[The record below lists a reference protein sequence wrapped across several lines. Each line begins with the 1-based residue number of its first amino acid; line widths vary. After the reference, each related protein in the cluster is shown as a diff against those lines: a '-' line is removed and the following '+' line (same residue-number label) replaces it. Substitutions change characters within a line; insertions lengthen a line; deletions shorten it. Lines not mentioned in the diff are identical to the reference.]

1 MEREQAMASDDA
13 AANTR
18 AAEQRTP
25 GEIVAG
31 GLGLVARKHFPGA
44 TGVTNVTRLTAG
56 ATQEIWRFDL
66 QLPGGDEPLILRRT
80 PGGAIVERNAAST
93 SIGLDTEA
101 EILRLV
107 FATGAPVPEVRHI
120 LRPDDGLGQGFI
132 MRFVAGETLGGRIV
146 RDPRFAEVRPKLARQ
161 CGEILARIHAISAEN
176 APPLK
181 QAGAVELIDQL
192 RASYQATDWPRPVFE
207 LAFRWLADHMPPPPS
222 RPRLVHGDFR
232 NGNLI
237 FDETGVVAVLDW
249 ELAHIGDPM
258 ADLGW
263 ICTNCWRFGAVDKPV
278 GGFGQR
284 EDLWA
289 GYEAAGG
296 DKVDRTHAL
305 FWELFGSLRWGV
317 MCAGMIPAF
326 RAGESVERGVIARRA
341 SENEVDLMR
350 LLAGQGAA

>member
-1 MEREQAMASDDA
+1 MADDP
-13 AANTR
+13 AN
-18 AAEQRTP
+18 AVKSV
-25 GEIVAG
+25 GEIVAER
-31 GLGLVARKHFPGA
+31 LSAIARRRFPGGE
-44 TGVTNVTRLTAG
+44 GVTGVTRLTAG

-66 QLPGGDEPLILRRT
+66 QQNGTSTPLILRRT
-80 PGGAIVERNAAST
+80 PGGAVVERTPAST

-101 EILRLV
+101 EILKLV
-107 FATGAPVPEVRHI
+107 FAAGAPAPEVRHV
-120 LRPDDGLGQGFI
+120 LEPDDGLGQGFI
-132 MRFVAGETLGGRIV
+132 MAFVAGETLGGRIV

-161 CGEILARIHAISAEN
+161 CGEILAKIHAIPIDG

-181 QAGAVELIDQL
+181 RAGAAELIEQLQAGYD
-192 RASYQATDWPRPVFE
+192 ATGWPRPVFE
-207 LAFRWLADHMPPPPS
+207 LAFRWLAEHMPPPLAE
-222 RPRLVHGDFR
+222 PRLVHGDFR

-249 ELAHIGDPM
+249 ELAHFGDPM

-263 ICTNCWRFGAVDKPV
+263 ICTAPWRFGGVDKPV

-284 EDLWA
+284 EDLWE

-296 DKVDRTHAL
+296 QPVDRAHAL
-305 FWELFGSLRWGV
+305 FWEVFGSLRWGA